1 MKCSKLCK
9 NCYYSVPYWGNKTK
23 DGKRSISR
31 YWCIK
36 RGATAPSIKQCNLY
50 KERNKDGF

>member
-9 NCYYSVPYWGNKTK
+9 NCYYCIPHWGNKTK
-23 DGKRSISR
+23 QGKRSISR

-36 RGATAPSIKQCNLY
+36 RSMTAPSIKQCEYY
-50 KERNKDGF
+50 KEK